1 MDCSHFSADH
11 CRSCTLLPQ
20 PYPQQLASKQADAQQ
35 QLANWPQL
43 NWLAPQASA
52 EQGCR
57 NKAKMVVSGS
67 CDEPVLG
74 IINHHGQAVDLCDC
88 PLYPTA
94 IQLALPLLRQF
105 IRDARLPPYDINAR
119 RGELKYLLLTVD
131 EPSGQ
136 LMLRFVLRSRESEGR
151 IRKQLPQLLGALP
164 TLQVV
169 SINLQPQPMAIVEG
183 TTEILLTSATALP
196 MQLGELPLQ
205 LQPQGFFQVN
215 TAVAAA
221 LYKRAADWA
230 ATRQPAAVWDLFCGV
245 GGFALACAQRGLSV
259 TGIEV
264 SAAAI
269 ASATAAAT
277 ALALHQAQFRAL
289 DATDFA
295 LGQSQLPELVI
306 VNPPRRGIGQPLAH
320 FLDQSACQ
328 SLIYSSCNV
337 ASLVRDLAW
346 LPSFIPTR
354 GQLFDMF
361 PHTSH
366 YELLLQLE
374 RRQP

>member
-1 MDCSHFSADH
+1 MHCHHFIADR
-11 CRSCTLLPQ
+11 CRSCALLPQ
-20 PYPQQLASKQADAQQ
+20 PYGRQLAAKQADAEQ
-35 QLANWPQL
+35 QLAAWPQL
-43 NWLAPQASA
+43 DWLAPQASG

-67 CDEPVLG
+67 VDEPLLG

-88 PLYPTA
+88 PLYPAA
-94 IQLALPLLRQF
+94 IQQALPLLRQF
-105 IRDARLPPYDINAR
+105 IHDARLPPYDIPSR

-131 EPSGQ
+131 EASGQ
-136 LMLRFVLRSRESEGR
+136 LMLRLVLRSRESEGR
-151 IRKQLPQLLGALP
+151 IRKQLPSLLAALP
-164 TLQVV
+164 ALQVV

-183 TTEILLTSATALP
+183 PDELLLTTATALP
-196 MQLGELPLQ
+196 MQLGPLALQ

-215 TAVAAA
+215 TAVASA
-221 LYKRAADWA
+221 LYQRAADWA
-230 ATRQPAAVWDLFCGV
+230 AERQPAALWDLFCGV
-245 GGFALACAQRGLSV
+245 GGFALACAQRGLAA

-269 ASATAAAT
+269 ASATAAA
-277 ALALHQAQFRAL
+277 ARLKLPHAQFRAL

-295 LGQSQLPELVI
+295 LGQSQVPELVI
-306 VNPPRRGIGQPLAH
+306 VNPPRRGIGQPLAE
-320 FLDQSACQ
+320 FLERSPCQ
-328 SLIYSSCNV
+328 TLLYSSCNV

-346 LPSFIPTR
+346 LPSFTPAR

-361 PHTSH
+361 PHTHH